1 MRNLLRT
8 TLLMAACAMPASVFA
23 QDKVTLNW
31 ALWDWASVAYYQPL
45 IDAYQAKHPN
55 VKIEYTDLGSQD
67 YNTMLLT
74 QLTGGATNLDVVT
87 IKDIPGYANLL
98 RSGALLNLSD
108 NVAKAKI
115 DVAAYGGLVEA
126 ITVDNG
132 IYGLPFR
139 SDFWLVYYN
148 KDLFDA
154 AGVAYPTNDMT
165 LAQFDEKAKALTGG
179 MGSNKV
185 YGTYLHTWRS
195 AVQLPGILDG
205 KHTLI
210 GGDYD
215 FLKPYY
221 ERALGLQKAGT
232 IPSYASLKT
241 SSTHYSGPFYNKS
254 VAMLPMGSW
263 FIGTQIAKVK
273 SGESLSTNWGLASFP
288 HPDGV
293 AAGTTAAQVTSL
305 GVNAKSKHQ
314 EQALDFVNFVSGPEG
329 AEIIAKT
336 GTIPALRTDEVVKVI
351 TSKEGFPTDE
361 GSRAAMHTV
370 KSYLEMSVSLKA
382 AEIEVVLN
390 RAHDAIM
397 TDSISIDDGIA
408 QMNEDVQA
416 ILKK

>member
-1 MRNLLRT
+1 
-8 TLLMAACAMPASVFA
+8 
-23 QDKVTLNW
+23 
-31 ALWDWASVAYYQPL
+31 
-45 IDAYQAKHPN
+45 
-55 VKIEYTDLGSQD
+55 
-67 YNTMLLT
+67 
-74 QLTGGATNLDVVT
+74 
-87 IKDIPGYANLL
+87 
-98 RSGALLNLSD
+98 
-108 NVAKAKI
+108 
-115 DVAAYGGLVEA
+115 
-126 ITVDNG
+126 
-132 IYGLPFR
+132 
-139 SDFWLVYYN
+139 
-148 KDLFDA
+148 
-154 AGVAYPTNDMT
+154 
-165 LAQFDEKAKALTGG
+165 
-179 MGSNKV
+179 
-185 YGTYLHTWRS
+185 
-195 AVQLPGILDG
+195 
-205 KHTLI
+205 
-210 GGDYD
+210 
-215 FLKPYY
+215 
-221 ERALGLQKAGT
+221 
-232 IPSYASLKT
+232 
-241 SSTHYSGPFYNKS
+241 
-254 VAMLPMGSW
+254 MLPMGSW